1 LRGSKE
7 IFALVD
13 CNNFYASCERVF
25 NPRLE
30 GKPVVVLS
38 NNDGC
43 VVARSNEAKALG
55 LSMGVPA
62 FEIEEIIRKNGVEV
76 FSSNYA
82 LYADMSSRVME
93 TLSAFTPDIE
103 VYSIDEAFLN
113 LAAPACCRRGC
124 SLTDYGRKIWR
135 TVKQWTGMPV
145 TVGIAR
151 TKTLAKIANGVAKK
165 SAKAN
170 GVLDLT
176 DSAYLDKVL
185 AETPVE
191 KVWTVGIRTALKL
204 KGAGI
209 KTALALRDA
218 NIGWV
223 RQKFGVVGTR
233 TVYELRGISCYP
245 LEQNPP
251 VKKSITVSRMF
262 GKPVESVEELKE
274 AIASYAS
281 RAGEKLREQG
291 LAAGVMTVYVTTSR
305 FIENRY
311 FNSHTVEF
319 AAATSDTIELIRNA
333 CRCIDRLYRKGCAFK
348 KCGIIFN
355 ALVPENQAQ
364 KLLFDNVDPVRGPP
378 LEVRRQLLT
387 GDPTEKASNGVDRLK
402 SQRLMRVIDS
412 INTRLDSPLQWAA
425 EGLDQSWK
433 VKFKRRSCRYTTRWD
448 ELPEVAFAV
457 RHPVECPSTI

>member
-1 LRGSKE
+1 MKE
-7 IFALVD
+7 LFALVD
-13 CNNFYASCERVF
+13 CNNFYVSCERVF
-25 NPRLE
+25 SPKLE

-55 LSMGVPA
+55 IGMGVPA
-62 FEIEEIIRKNGVEV
+62 FEVEDIIRKNGVEV

-82 LYADMSSRVME
+82 LYADMSSRVVE

-113 LAAPACCRRGC
+113 LGRRQASLAGFSC
-124 SLTDYGRKIWR
+124 SLTCYGRKIR
-135 TVKQWTGMPV
+135 QTVKQWTGMPV

-151 TKTLAKIANGVAKK
+151 TKTLAKIANRTAKK

-176 DSAYLDKVL
+176 DSAYLNKVL
-185 AETPVE
+185 AETAVE
-191 KVWTVGIRTALKL
+191 KVWTVGIKTALQL

-218 NIGWV
+218 DIGWV
-223 RQKFGVVGTR
+223 RQKFGVVGVR

-251 VKKSITVSRMF
+251 TKKTITVSRMF
-262 GKPVESVEELKE
+262 GKPVESIEELKE
-274 AIASYAS
+274 AVASYAS
-281 RAGEKLREQG
+281 RAGEKLRAEG

-319 AAATSDTIELIRNA
+319 AAATSNTIELIRNA
-333 CRCIDRLYRKGCAFK
+333 CQCIDRLYRKGCAFK

-355 ALVPENQAQ
+355 GLVPEDQIQ
-364 KLLFDNVDPVRGPP
+364 EGLFDN
-378 LEVRRQLLT
+378 
-387 GDPTEKASNGVDRLK
+387 VDRLK
-402 SQRLMRVIDS
+402 SQRLMRVIDT
-412 INTRLDSPLQWAA
+412 INTRLNSPLQWAA
-425 EGLDQSWK
+425 EGLRQSWK
-433 VKFKRRSCRYTTRWD
+433 VRFKRRSNRYTTCWD
-448 ELPEVAFAV
+448 ELAEVV
-457 RHPVECPSTI
+457 

>member
-1 LRGSKE
+1 MKD

-25 NPRLE
+25 SPKLE
-30 GKPVVVLS
+30 GRPVVVLS

-43 VVARSNEAKALG
+43 IVARSNEAKALG
-55 LSMGVPA
+55 IGMGVPA
-62 FEIEEIIRKNGVEV
+62 FEVEEIIRKNGVEV

-93 TLSAFTPDIE
+93 TLSAFTTNIE
-103 VYSIDEAFLN
+103 IYSIDEAFLN
-113 LAAPACCRRGC
+113 LAGFNC
-124 SLTDYGRKIWR
+124 SLTDYGRKIR
-135 TVKQWTGMPV
+135 QTVKQWTGMPV

-151 TKTLAKIANGVAKK
+151 TKTLAKIANRTAKK
-165 SAKAN
+165 SARAN

-176 DSAYLDKVL
+176 DSSCLDTVL

-191 KVWTVGIRTALKL
+191 KVWTVGIKTALKL

-209 KTALALRDA
+209 KTALALRAAD
-218 NIGWV
+218 ISWI
-223 RQKFGVVGTR
+223 RQKFGVVGVR

-245 LEQNPP
+245 LVLGTPPLGVPKRTYGEQNPP

-262 GKPVESVEELKE
+262 GKPVDSIEELKE

-281 RAGEKLREQG
+281 RAGEKLRGQG
-291 LAAGVMTVYVTTSR
+291 LAAGLMTVYVTTSR
-305 FIENRY
+305 FIKNRY

-319 AAATSDTIELIRNA
+319 AVATSDTMELIRNA

-355 ALVPENQAQ
+355 SLVPENQIQ
-364 KLLFDNVDPVRGPP
+364 KGLFDN
-378 LEVRRQLLT
+378 
-387 GDPTEKASNGVDRLK
+387 VDRLK
-402 SQRLMRVIDS
+402 SQRLMRVIDT
-412 INTRLDSPLQWAA
+412 INTRLNSPLWWAA
-425 EGLDQSWK
+425 EGLAQSWK
-433 VKFKRRSCRYTTRWD
+433 VRFKRRSNRYTTRWD
-448 ELPEVAFAV
+448 ELPEVA
-457 RHPVECPSTI
+457 

>member
-1 LRGSKE
+1 
-7 IFALVD
+7 
-13 CNNFYASCERVF
+13 
-25 NPRLE
+25 
-30 GKPVVVLS
+30 
-38 NNDGC
+38 
-43 VVARSNEAKALG
+43 
-55 LSMGVPA
+55 M
-62 FEIEEIIRKNGVEV
+62 
-76 FSSNYA
+76 
-82 LYADMSSRVME
+82 
-93 TLSAFTPDIE
+93 
-103 VYSIDEAFLN
+103 
-113 LAAPACCRRGC
+113 
-124 SLTDYGRKIWR
+124 
-135 TVKQWTGMPV
+135 
-145 TVGIAR
+145 AR
-151 TKTLAKIANGVAKK
+151 TKTLAKIANRVAKK

-176 DSAYLDKVL
+176 DSPYLNRVL

-209 KTALALRDA
+209 KTALAFRDA
-218 NIGWV
+218 DIGWV
-223 RQKFGVVGTR
+223 RQKFGVVGVK
-233 TVYELRGISCYP
+233 TVYELRGISCYS

-251 VKKSITVSRMF
+251 AKKSIAVSRMF
-262 GKPVESVEELKE
+262 GKPVESIEELKE

-281 RAGEKLREQG
+281 RAGRKLRGQG

-319 AAATSDTIELIRNA
+319 AVATSDTIELIRSA
-333 CRCIDRLYRKGCAFK
+333 CRCIDGLYRKGCAFK

-364 KLLFDNVDPVRGPP
+364 KALFDN
-378 LEVRRQLLT
+378 
-387 GDPTEKASNGVDRLK
+387 VDRLK

-425 EGLDQSWK
+425 EGLAQSWK

-457 RHPVECPSTI
+457 RHPVECP

>member
-1 LRGSKE
+1 MKE

-25 NPRLE
+25 SPKLQD
-30 GKPVVVLS
+30 KPVVVLS

-55 LSMGVPA
+55 IGMGVPA
-62 FEIEEIIRKNGVEV
+62 FEVEEIIRKNGVEV

-82 LYADMSSRVME
+82 LYSDMSSRVME
-93 TLSAFTPDIE
+93 TLSAFTTNIE
-103 VYSIDEAFLN
+103 IYSIDEAFLN
-113 LAAPACCRRGC
+113 LAGFNC
-124 SLTDYGRKIWR
+124 SLTDYGRKIR
-135 TVKQWTGMPV
+135 QTVKQWTGMPV

-151 TKTLAKIANGVAKK
+151 TKTLAKIANRTAKK
-165 SAKAN
+165 SARAN

-176 DSAYLDKVL
+176 DSSCLDTVL

-191 KVWTVGIRTALKL
+191 KVWTVGIKTALKL

-209 KTALALRDA
+209 KTALVLRDA
-218 NIGWV
+218 DISWI
-223 RQKFGVVGTR
+223 RQKFGVVGVR

-262 GKPVESVEELKE
+262 GKPVESIEELKE

-281 RAGEKLREQG
+281 RAGEKLRGQG
-291 LAAGVMTVYVTTSR
+291 LAAGLMTVYVTTSR
-305 FIENRY
+305 FIKNRY

-319 AAATSDTIELIRNA
+319 AVATSDTIELIRNA
-333 CRCIDRLYRKGCAFK
+333 CRCIDSLYHKGCAFK

-355 ALVPENQAQ
+355 GLVPENQIQ
-364 KLLFDNVDPVRGPP
+364 KGLFDNVDR
-378 LEVRRQLLT
+378 LE
-387 GDPTEKASNGVDRLK
+387 
-402 SQRLMRVIDS
+402 SQRLMRVIDT
-412 INTRLDSPLQWAA
+412 INTRLNSPLRWAA
-425 EGLDQSWK
+425 EGLAQSWK
-433 VKFKRRSCRYTTRWD
+433 VRFKRCSNRYTTRWD
-448 ELPEVAFAV
+448 ELPEVA
-457 RHPVECPSTI
+457 

>member
-1 LRGSKE
+1 MKE

-25 NPRLE
+25 SPKLE

-43 VVARSNEAKALG
+43 IVARSNEAKALG
-55 LSMGVPA
+55 IGMGVPA
-62 FEIEEIIRKNGVEV
+62 FEVEDIIRKNGVEV

-82 LYADMSSRVME
+82 LYSDMSSRVME
-93 TLSAFTPDIE
+93 TLSAFATNIE
-103 VYSIDEAFLN
+103 IYSIDEAFLN
-113 LAAPACCRRGC
+113 LAGFNC
-124 SLTDYGRKIWR
+124 SLTDYGRKIR
-135 TVKQWTGMPV
+135 QTVKQWTGMPV

-151 TKTLAKIANGVAKK
+151 TKTLAKIANRTAKK
-165 SAKAN
+165 SARAN

-176 DSAYLDKVL
+176 DSSCLDTVL

-191 KVWTVGIRTALKL
+191 KVWTVGIKTALKL

-218 NIGWV
+218 DISWI
-223 RQKFGVVGTR
+223 RQKFGVVGVR

-262 GKPVESVEELKE
+262 GKPVESIEELKE

-281 RAGEKLREQG
+281 RAGEKLRGQG
-291 LAAGVMTVYVTTSR
+291 LAAGLMTVYVTTSR
-305 FIENRY
+305 FIKNRY

-319 AAATSDTIELIRNA
+319 AVATSDTIELIRNA
-333 CRCIDRLYRKGCAFK
+333 CRCIDRLYHKGCAFK

-355 ALVPENQAQ
+355 GIVPENQIQ
-364 KLLFDNVDPVRGPP
+364 KGLFDNVDR
-378 LEVRRQLLT
+378 LE
-387 GDPTEKASNGVDRLK
+387 
-402 SQRLMRVIDS
+402 SQRLMRVIDT
-412 INTRLDSPLQWAA
+412 INTRLNSPLRWAA
-425 EGLDQSWK
+425 EGLGQSWK
-433 VKFKRRSCRYTTRWD
+433 VRFKRRSNRYTTCWD
-448 ELPEVAFAV
+448 ELPEVA
-457 RHPVECPSTI
+457 

>member
-1 LRGSKE
+1 MRGSKD

-25 NPRLE
+25 SPKLE

-55 LSMGVPA
+55 IGMGVPA
-62 FEIEEIIRKNGVEV
+62 FEVEDIIRKNGVEV

-103 VYSIDEAFLN
+103 VYSIDEAFLD
-113 LAAPACCRRGC
+113 LAGFNGLGHPCRDC

-145 TVGIAR
+145 TVGMAR
-151 TKTLAKIANGVAKK
+151 TKTLAKIANRVAKK

-176 DSAYLDKVL
+176 DSPYLNRVL

-204 KGAGI
+204 KGAEI

-218 NIGWV
+218 DIGWV
-223 RQKFGVVGTR
+223 RQKFGVVGVR
-233 TVYELRGISCYP
+233 TVYELRGISCYS

-251 VKKSITVSRMF
+251 IKKSIAVSRMF
-262 GKPVESVEELKE
+262 GKPVESIEELKE

-281 RAGEKLREQG
+281 RAGRKLRGQG

-319 AAATSDTIELIRNA
+319 AVATSDTIELIRNA

-364 KLLFDNVDPVRGPP
+364 KALFDN
-378 LEVRRQLLT
+378 
-387 GDPTEKASNGVDRLK
+387 VDRLK

-412 INTRLDSPLQWAA
+412 INTRLNSPLQWAA
-425 EGLDQSWK
+425 EGLAQSWK
-433 VKFKRRSCRYTTRWD
+433 VKFNRRSCRYTTRWD

-457 RHPVECPSTI
+457 RHPVDCP

>member
-1 LRGSKE
+1 LLGSKD

-25 NPRLE
+25 NPKLE
-30 GKPVVVLS
+30 GRPIVVLS

-55 LSMGVPA
+55 IGMGVPA
-62 FEIEEIIRKNGVEV
+62 FEVEEIMRKNSVEV
-76 FSSNYA
+76 FSSNYT

-93 TLSAFTPDIE
+93 TLSVFTPDIE
-103 VYSIDEAFLN
+103 IYSIDEAFLN
-113 LAAPACCRRGC
+113 LDGFNCH
-124 SLTDYGRKIWR
+124 LTDYGRKLR
-135 TVKQWTGMPV
+135 QTVKQWTGMPV

-151 TKTLAKIANGVAKK
+151 TKTLAKIANRIAKK
-165 SAKAN
+165 STRAN

-176 DSAYLDKVL
+176 DSACLDTVL
-185 AETPVE
+185 AEIPVE

-209 KTALALRDA
+209 KTALALSNTD
-218 NIGWV
+218 IGWI
-223 RQKFGVVGTR
+223 RQKFGVVGVR

-251 VKKSITVSRMF
+251 AKKSITVSRMF
-262 GKPVESVEELKE
+262 GKPVESVKELKE

-281 RAGEKLREQG
+281 RAGEKLRGHG

-319 AAATSDTIELIRNA
+319 AVATSNTIELIRNA

-348 KCGIIFN
+348 KCGIVLN
-355 ALVPENQAQ
+355 GLVSENQAQ
-364 KLLFDNVDPVRGPP
+364 KGLFDNVD
-378 LEVRRQLLT
+378 
-387 GDPTEKASNGVDRLK
+387 RLK
-402 SQRLMRVIDS
+402 AQRLMKAVDA
-412 INTRLDSPLQWAA
+412 INIRFNSPLQWAA
-425 EGLDQSWK
+425 EGLGQSWK
-433 VKFKRRSCRYTTRWD
+433 VKFKRRSNRYTSRWD
-448 ELPEVAFAV
+448 ELPEVA
-457 RHPVECPSTI
+457 

>member
-1 LRGSKE
+1 MRGSKD

-25 NPRLE
+25 NPKLE
-30 GKPVVVLS
+30 GRPVVVLS

-55 LSMGVPA
+55 IGMGVPA
-62 FEIEEIIRKNGVEV
+62 FEVEDIIRKNGVEV

-103 VYSIDEAFLN
+103 VYSIDEAFLD
-113 LAAPACCRRGC
+113 LAGFNGLGHPCRDC

-151 TKTLAKIANGVAKK
+151 TKTLAKIANRVAKK

-176 DSAYLDKVL
+176 DSPYLNRVL

-209 KTALALRDA
+209 KTALAFRDA
-218 NIGWV
+218 DIGWV
-223 RQKFGVVGTR
+223 RQKFGVVGVR
-233 TVYELRGISCYP
+233 TVYELRGISCYS

-251 VKKSITVSRMF
+251 IKKSIAVSRMF
-262 GKPVESVEELKE
+262 GKPVESIEELKE

-281 RAGEKLREQG
+281 RAGRKLRGQG

-319 AAATSDTIELIRNA
+319 AVATSDTIELIRNA

-355 ALVPENQAQ
+355 ALVPENQVQ
-364 KLLFDNVDPVRGPP
+364 KALFDN
-378 LEVRRQLLT
+378 
-387 GDPTEKASNGVDRLK
+387 VDRLK

-412 INTRLDSPLQWAA
+412 INTRLNSPLQWAA
-425 EGLDQSWK
+425 EGLAQSWK
-433 VKFKRRSCRYTTRWD
+433 VKFNRRSCRYTTRWD

-457 RHPVECPSTI
+457 RHPVVLVKNRKRKSIVTS

>member
-1 LRGSKE
+1 MRGSKE

-25 NPRLE
+25 SPKLE
-30 GKPVVVLS
+30 GRPVVVLS

-55 LSMGVPA
+55 IGMGVPA

-93 TLSAFTPDIE
+93 TLSAFTPDME

-113 LAAPACCRRGC
+113 LAGFNC
-124 SLTDYGRKIWR
+124 SPSTSLRTDYGRKIWS

-145 TVGIAR
+145 TVGMAR
-151 TKTLAKIANGVAKK
+151 TKTLAKIANRVAKK

-176 DSAYLDKVL
+176 DSPYLDRVL

-209 KTALALRDA
+209 KTALAFRDA
-218 NIGWV
+218 DIGWV
-223 RQKFGVVGTR
+223 RQKFGVVGVR
-233 TVYELRGISCYP
+233 TVYELRGISCYS

-251 VKKSITVSRMF
+251 IKKSIAVSRMF
-262 GKPVESVEELKE
+262 GKPVESIEELKE
-274 AIASYAS
+274 AVASYAS
-281 RAGEKLREQG
+281 RAGRKLRGQG

-319 AAATSDTIELIRNA
+319 AVATSDTIELIRNA

-364 KLLFDNVDPVRGPP
+364 KGLFDN
-378 LEVRRQLLT
+378 
-387 GDPTEKASNGVDRLK
+387 VDRLK

-412 INTRLDSPLQWAA
+412 INTRLNSPLQWAA
-425 EGLDQSWK
+425 EGLAQSWK

-457 RHPVECPSTI
+457 RHPVECP

>member
-1 LRGSKE
+1 MRGSKD

-25 NPRLE
+25 SPKLE

-55 LSMGVPA
+55 IGMGVPA
-62 FEIEEIIRKNGVEV
+62 FEVEDIIRKNGVEV

-103 VYSIDEAFLN
+103 VYSIDEAFLD
-113 LAAPACCRRGC
+113 LAGFNGLGHPCRDC

-151 TKTLAKIANGVAKK
+151 TKTLAKIANRVAKK

-176 DSAYLDKVL
+176 DSPYLNRVL

-204 KGAGI
+204 KGAEI

-218 NIGWV
+218 DIGWV
-223 RQKFGVVGTR
+223 RQKFGVVGVR
-233 TVYELRGISCYP
+233 TVYELRGISCYS

-251 VKKSITVSRMF
+251 IKKSIAVSRMF
-262 GKPVESVEELKE
+262 GKPVESIEELKE

-281 RAGEKLREQG
+281 RAGRKLRGQG

-319 AAATSDTIELIRNA
+319 AVATNDTIELIRNA

-364 KLLFDNVDPVRGPP
+364 KALFDN
-378 LEVRRQLLT
+378 
-387 GDPTEKASNGVDRLK
+387 VDRLK

-412 INTRLDSPLQWAA
+412 INTRLNSPLQWAA
-425 EGLDQSWK
+425 EGLAQSWK
-433 VKFKRRSCRYTTRWD
+433 IKFNRRSCRYTTRWD

-457 RHPVECPSTI
+457 RHPVECP

>member
-1 LRGSKE
+1 MRGSKE

-25 NPRLE
+25 NPKLE
-30 GKPVVVLS
+30 GRPVVVLS

-55 LSMGVPA
+55 IGMGVPA
-62 FEIEEIIRKNGVEV
+62 FEIEDIIRKNGVEV

-82 LYADMSSRVME
+82 LYADMSGRVME
-93 TLSAFTPDIE
+93 TLSAFTPDME
-103 VYSIDEAFLN
+103 VYSIDEAFLD
-113 LAAPACCRRGC
+113 LAGFNC
-124 SLTDYGRKIWR
+124 SPSTSLRTDYGRKIWR

-145 TVGIAR
+145 TVGMAR
-151 TKTLAKIANGVAKK
+151 TKTLAKIANRVAKK

-176 DSAYLDKVL
+176 DSPYLNRVL

-191 KVWTVGIRTALKL
+191 KVWTVGIKTALKL

-209 KTALALRDA
+209 KTALAFRDA
-218 NIGWV
+218 DIGWV
-223 RQKFGVVGTR
+223 RQKFGVVGVR
-233 TVYELRGISCYP
+233 TVYELRGISCYS

-251 VKKSITVSRMF
+251 IKKSIAVSRMF
-262 GKPVESVEELKE
+262 GKPVESIEELKE
-274 AIASYAS
+274 AVASYAS
-281 RAGEKLREQG
+281 RAGRKLRGQG

-319 AAATSDTIELIRNA
+319 AVATSDTIELIRNA

-364 KLLFDNVDPVRGPP
+364 KALFDN
-378 LEVRRQLLT
+378 
-387 GDPTEKASNGVDRLK
+387 VDRLK

-412 INTRLDSPLQWAA
+412 INNRLDSPLQWAA
-425 EGLDQSWK
+425 EGLAQSWK

-457 RHPVECPSTI
+457 RHPVECP

>member
-25 NPRLE
+25 NPKLE
-30 GKPVVVLS
+30 GRPVVVLS

-55 LSMGVPA
+55 IGMGVPA
-62 FEIEEIIRKNGVEV
+62 FEIEDIIRKNGVEV

-93 TLSAFTPDIE
+93 TLSAFTPDME

-113 LAAPACCRRGC
+113 LAGFDC

-151 TKTLAKIANGVAKK
+151 TKTLAKIANRIAKK

-176 DSAYLDKVL
+176 DSPYLDKVL

-191 KVWTVGIRTALKL
+191 KVWTVGIKSALKL

-218 NIGWV
+218 DIGWV
-223 RQKFGVVGTR
+223 RQKFGVVGVR

-251 VKKSITVSRMF
+251 AKKSIAVSRMF
-262 GKPVESVEELKE
+262 GEPVESIEELKE

-281 RAGEKLREQG
+281 RAGRKLRGQG

-319 AAATSDTIELIRNA
+319 AVATSDTIELIRNA

-355 ALVPENQAQ
+355 ALVPENQVQ
-364 KLLFDNVDPVRGPP
+364 KGLFD
-378 LEVRRQLLT
+378 
-387 GDPTEKASNGVDRLK
+387 KVDRLK
-402 SQRLMRVIDS
+402 SRRLMRVIDS

-425 EGLDQSWK
+425 EGLAQPWK

-448 ELPEVAFAV
+448 ELPEVAL
-457 RHPVECPSTI
+457 CP